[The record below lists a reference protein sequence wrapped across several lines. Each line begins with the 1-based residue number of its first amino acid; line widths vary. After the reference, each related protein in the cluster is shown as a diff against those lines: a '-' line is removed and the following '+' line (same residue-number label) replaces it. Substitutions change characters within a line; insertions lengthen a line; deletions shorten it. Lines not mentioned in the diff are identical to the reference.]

1 MSNFYVNS
9 VKRKMKFQKLD
20 LQSMQ
25 NNDEDSL
32 SNVENLSPKDEI
44 RQEESNLREE
54 AISDLKFKLHDNFSH
69 ILTDTNLPNENNEN
83 NENLNSQEKINPS
96 EDNIDVRDIS
106 IDEGPEFL
114 NEAKINLKQIE
125 NLAGLSTRNDDHK
138 ALLEERTKDDLS
150 IFIGELRTLTE
161 KRSQIKDSLH
171 KVDNELIKLQEKIYK
186 NKKLYEDKIAQLESI
201 NEIYS
206 QSANIVSKIISEDTK
221 YEQL

>member
-69 ILTDTNLPNENNEN
+69 ILTETNLPNEN

-96 EDNIDVRDIS
+96 EDNIDVS

-138 ALLEERTKDDLS
+138 ALLEEPTKDNLS

-171 KVDNELIKLQEKIYK
+171 KVDDELIKLQEKIYK
-186 NKKLYEDKIAQLESI
+186 NKKIYEDKIAQLESI

>member
-69 ILTDTNLPNENNEN
+69 ILTDTSLPNENHG
-83 NENLNSQEKINPS
+83 NLNSQEKINPS
-96 EDNIDVRDIS
+96 EDNIDVS

-138 ALLEERTKDDLS
+138 ALLEEPTKDNLS

-171 KVDNELIKLQEKIYK
+171 KVDDELIKLQEKIYK
-186 NKKLYEDKIAQLESI
+186 NKKIYEDKIAQLESI

>member
-25 NNDEDSL
+25 NNDEAGL

-44 RQEESNLREE
+44 RQEENNLREE
-54 AISDLKFKLHDNFSH
+54 AISDLKFQLHDNFSH
-69 ILTDTNLPNENNEN
+69 ILTDTNLSNESKR
-83 NENLNSQEKINPS
+83 NLNNQDEVNLPD
-96 EDNIDVRDIS
+96 DNHDIT

-125 NLAGLSTRNDDHK
+125 NLAGLTTNEDDHK
-138 ALLEERTKDDLS
+138 ALLEEPTKDNLS
-150 IFIGELRTLTE
+150 FFISELRSLTE
-161 KRSQIKDSLH
+161 KRSQIKDRLH

-186 NKKLYEDKIAQLESI
+186 NKKLYENKIAELESI

-221 YEQL
+221 YE

>member
-25 NNDEDSL
+25 NNDEDSV

-69 ILTDTNLPNENNEN
+69 ILTETNLPNENH
-83 NENLNSQEKINPS
+83 ENLISQENISPS
-96 EDNIDVRDIS
+96 EDNIDAS

-138 ALLEERTKDDLS
+138 TLLEEPIKDNLS

-171 KVDNELIKLQEKIYK
+171 KVDDELIKLQEKIYK
-186 NKKLYEDKIAQLESI
+186 NKKIYEDKIAQLESI

>member
-25 NNDEDSL
+25 NNDEESL
-32 SNVENLSPKDEI
+32 SNIEDLSPKDEI

-54 AISDLKFKLHDNFSH
+54 AISDLKFKLHNNFSH
-69 ILTDTNLPNENNEN
+69 ILTDSHLPNENLEN
-83 NENLNSQEKINPS
+83 INSQEKINPS
-96 EDNIDVRDIS
+96 EDNIDIS
-106 IDEGPEFL
+106 IDEEPEFL

-125 NLAGLSTRNDDHK
+125 NLAGLSKRNDNHK
-138 ALLEERTKDDLS
+138 ALLEEPTKDNIS
-150 IFIGELRTLTE
+150 IFISELRILTE
-161 KRSQIKDSLH
+161 KRSQIKESLH

-186 NKKLYEDKIAQLESI
+186 NKKKYEDKIAQLESI

-206 QSANIVSKIISEDTK
+206 QSANIVSKIISEDKK

>member
-25 NNDEDSL
+25 NNDENSL

-96 EDNIDVRDIS
+96 EDNIDVSDIS

-138 ALLEERTKDDLS
+138 ALLEEPTKDNLS

-171 KVDNELIKLQEKIYK
+171 KVDDELIKLQEKIYK
-186 NKKLYEDKIAQLESI
+186 NKKIYEDKIAQLESI

>member
-54 AISDLKFKLHDNFSH
+54 AISDLKFKLHDNFAH
-69 ILTDTNLPNENNEN
+69 ILTDTNLPYENH
-83 NENLNSQEKINPS
+83 ENLNSQEKIIPS
-96 EDNIDVRDIS
+96 EDVRDINIS

-114 NEAKINLKQIE
+114 NEAKISLKQIE
-125 NLAGLSTRNDDHK
+125 NLAGISTRNDDHK
-138 ALLEERTKDDLS
+138 ALLEEPTKDNLS

-171 KVDNELIKLQEKIYK
+171 KVDDELIKLQEKIYK
-186 NKKLYEDKIAQLESI
+186 NKKIYEDKIAQLESI

>member
-69 ILTDTNLPNENNEN
+69 ILADTNLPNENNEN
-83 NENLNSQEKINPS
+83 LNSQESTNPS
-96 EDNIDVRDIS
+96 EENIDVS

-138 ALLEERTKDDLS
+138 ALLEEPTKDNLS

-171 KVDNELIKLQEKIYK
+171 KVDDELIKLQEKIYK

>member
-32 SNVENLSPKDEI
+32 SNVQNLSPKDEI

-54 AISDLKFKLHDNFSH
+54 AISDLKFQLHDNFSH
-69 ILTDTNLPNENNEN
+69 ILTDTNLSNESKS
-83 NENLNSQEKINPS
+83 NLNNQDEVNLPD
-96 EDNIDVRDIS
+96 DNHDIT

-125 NLAGLSTRNDDHK
+125 NLAGLSANNDVQN
-138 ALLEERTKDDLS
+138 ALLEEPTKDNIS
-150 IFIGELRTLTE
+150 FFISELRSLTE
-161 KRSQIKDSLH
+161 KRSQIKDRLH

-186 NKKLYEDKIAQLESI
+186 NKKLYENKIAELESI

-221 YEQL
+221 YE

>member
-25 NNDEDSL
+25 NNDEESL
-32 SNVENLSPKDEI
+32 SNIEDLSPKDEI

-69 ILTDTNLPNENNEN
+69 ILTETNLP

-96 EDNIDVRDIS
+96 EDNIDVKDIS

-138 ALLEERTKDDLS
+138 ALLEEPSKDNLS

-171 KVDNELIKLQEKIYK
+171 KVDDELIKLQEKIYK
-186 NKKLYEDKIAQLESI
+186 NKKIYEDKIAQLESI

>member
-69 ILTDTNLPNENNEN
+69 ILTDTNIPNENHK
-83 NENLNSQEKINPS
+83 NLNYHESTNPS
-96 EDNIDVRDIS
+96 EDIFLTGNKDLLT
-106 IDEGPEFL
+106 PEFL

-125 NLAGLSTRNDDHK
+125 NLAGLSTSNDDHK
-138 ALLEERTKDDLS
+138 ALLEEPTKDNLS

-171 KVDNELIKLQEKIYK
+171 KVDDELIKLQEKIYK
-186 NKKLYEDKIAQLESI
+186 NKKIYEDKIAQLESI

-206 QSANIVSKIISEDTK
+206 QSANIVSKIISEDKK

>member
-83 NENLNSQEKINPS
+83 LNSQEKINPS
-96 EDNIDVRDIS
+96 EDNIDVRDI
-106 IDEGPEFL
+106 IDPKFESRSFL
-114 NEAKINLKQIE
+114 
-125 NLAGLSTRNDDHK
+125 
-138 ALLEERTKDDLS
+138 
-150 IFIGELRTLTE
+150 
-161 KRSQIKDSLH
+161 
-171 KVDNELIKLQEKIYK
+171 
-186 NKKLYEDKIAQLESI
+186 
-201 NEIYS
+201 
-206 QSANIVSKIISEDTK
+206 
-221 YEQL
+221 

>member
-32 SNVENLSPKDEI
+32 SNIEDLSPKDEI

-69 ILTDTNLPNENNEN
+69 ILTDTNIPNENHK
-83 NENLNSQEKINPS
+83 NLNYHESTNPS
-96 EDNIDVRDIS
+96 EDNIDVS

-138 ALLEERTKDDLS
+138 ALLEEPTKDDLS

-206 QSANIVSKIISEDTK
+206 QSANIVSKIISEDKK

>member
-25 NNDEDSL
+25 NNDEDSV

-69 ILTDTNLPNENNEN
+69 ILTDTNIPNENHK
-83 NENLNSQEKINPS
+83 NLNYHESTNPS
-96 EDNIDVRDIS
+96 EDNIGVS

-138 ALLEERTKDDLS
+138 ALLEEPTKDDLS

-206 QSANIVSKIISEDTK
+206 QSANIVSKIISEDKK

>member
-69 ILTDTNLPNENNEN
+69 ILTDSNLSNKNQ
-83 NENLNSQEKINPS
+83 NLNSQEKINPS

-138 ALLEERTKDDLS
+138 ALLEEPTKDNLS

-186 NKKLYEDKIAQLESI
+186 NKKIYEDKIAQLESI

-206 QSANIVSKIISEDTK
+206 QSANIVSKIISEDKK

>member
-83 NENLNSQEKINPS
+83 LNSQENINPS
-96 EDNIDVRDIS
+96 EDNIDVS

-138 ALLEERTKDDLS
+138 ALLEEPTKDDLS

-206 QSANIVSKIISEDTK
+206 QSANIVSKIISEDKK

>member
-25 NNDEDSL
+25 NDEDSV

-69 ILTDTNLPNENNEN
+69 ILTETNLP

-96 EDNIDVRDIS
+96 EDNINVRDIS

-138 ALLEERTKDDLS
+138 ALLEEPTKDNLS

-171 KVDNELIKLQEKIYK
+171 KVDDELIKLQEKIYK
-186 NKKLYEDKIAQLESI
+186 NKKIYEDKIAQLESI

>member
-69 ILTDTNLPNENNEN
+69 ILTDTNIPNENHK
-83 NENLNSQEKINPS
+83 NLNYHESTNPS
-96 EDNIDVRDIS
+96 EDNIDVS

-138 ALLEERTKDDLS
+138 ALLEEPIKDNLS

-171 KVDNELIKLQEKIYK
+171 KVDDELIKLQEKIYK
-186 NKKLYEDKIAQLESI
+186 NKKIYEDKIAQLESI

>member
-32 SNVENLSPKDEI
+32 SNVQNLSPKDEI
-44 RQEESNLREE
+44 RQEESNLREQ
-54 AISDLKFKLHDNFSH
+54 AISDLKFQLHDNFSH
-69 ILTDTNLPNENNEN
+69 ILTDTNLSNESKS
-83 NENLNSQEKINPS
+83 NLNNQDEVNLPD
-96 EDNIDVRDIS
+96 DNHDIT

-125 NLAGLSTRNDDHK
+125 NLAGLSANNDVQN
-138 ALLEERTKDDLS
+138 ALLEEPTKDNLS
-150 IFIGELRTLTE
+150 FFISELRSLTE
-161 KRSQIKDSLH
+161 KRSQIKDKLH

-186 NKKLYEDKIAQLESI
+186 NKKLYENKIAELESI

-221 YEQL
+221 YE

>member
-25 NNDEDSL
+25 NNDEESL
-32 SNVENLSPKDEI
+32 SNIEDLSPKDEI

-69 ILTDTNLPNENNEN
+69 ILTETNLPNEN

-106 IDEGPEFL
+106 IDEGSEFL

-125 NLAGLSTRNDDHK
+125 NLAGLSKRNDNHK
-138 ALLEERTKDDLS
+138 ALLEEPTKDNIS
-150 IFIGELRTLTE
+150 IFISELRILTE
-161 KRSQIKDSLH
+161 KRSQIKESLH

-186 NKKLYEDKIAQLESI
+186 NKKKYEDKISQLESI

-206 QSANIVSKIISEDTK
+206 QSANIVSKIISEDKK

>member
-69 ILTDTNLPNENNEN
+69 ILSDTNLPNENNEN
-83 NENLNSQEKINPS
+83 LNSQESTNPS
-96 EDNIDVRDIS
+96 EENIDVS

-138 ALLEERTKDDLS
+138 ALLEEPTKDDLS

-206 QSANIVSKIISEDTK
+206 QSANIVSKIISEDKK
-221 YEQL
+221 YE

>member
-32 SNVENLSPKDEI
+32 SNVENSSPKDEI

-69 ILTDTNLPNENNEN
+69 ILTDTNIPNENHK
-83 NENLNSQEKINPS
+83 NLNCHESTNPS
-96 EDNIDVRDIS
+96 EDNIDVS

-138 ALLEERTKDDLS
+138 ALLEEPTKDNLS

-171 KVDNELIKLQEKIYK
+171 KVDDELIKLQEKIYK
-186 NKKLYEDKIAQLESI
+186 NKKIYEDKIAQLESI

>member
-69 ILTDTNLPNENNEN
+69 ILTDTNIPNENHK
-83 NENLNSQEKINPS
+83 NLNYHESTNPS
-96 EDNIDVRDIS
+96 EDNIGVS

-138 ALLEERTKDDLS
+138 ALLEEPTKDNLS

-171 KVDNELIKLQEKIYK
+171 KVDDELIKLQEKIYK
-186 NKKLYEDKIAQLESI
+186 NKKIYEDKISQLESI

>member
-44 RQEESNLREE
+44 RQEENNLREE

-69 ILTDTNLPNENNEN
+69 ILTDTNIPNENHK
-83 NENLNSQEKINPS
+83 NLNYHESTNPS
-96 EDNIDVRDIS
+96 EDNIDVS

-138 ALLEERTKDDLS
+138 ALLEEPTKDNLS

-171 KVDNELIKLQEKIYK
+171 KVDDELIKLQEKIYK
-186 NKKLYEDKIAQLESI
+186 NKKIYEDKIAQLESI

-206 QSANIVSKIISEDTK
+206 QSANIVSKIISEDKK

>member
-32 SNVENLSPKDEI
+32 SNVQNLSPKDEI

-54 AISDLKFKLHDNFSH
+54 AISDLKFQLHDNFSH
-69 ILTDTNLPNENNEN
+69 ILTDTNLSNESKS
-83 NENLNSQEKINPS
+83 NLNNQDEVNLPD
-96 EDNIDVRDIS
+96 DNHDIT

-125 NLAGLSTRNDDHK
+125 NLAGLSANNDVQN
-138 ALLEERTKDDLS
+138 ALLEEPTKDNLS
-150 IFIGELRTLTE
+150 FFISELRSLTE
-161 KRSQIKDSLH
+161 KRSQIKDKLH
-171 KVDNELIKLQEKIYK
+171 EVDNELIKLQEKIYK
-186 NKKLYEDKIAQLESI
+186 NKKLYENKIAELESI

-221 YEQL
+221 YE

>member
-69 ILTDTNLPNENNEN
+69 ILTDTNIPNENHK
-83 NENLNSQEKINPS
+83 NLNSQESTNPS
-96 EDNIDVRDIS
+96 EENIDVS

-138 ALLEERTKDDLS
+138 ALLEEPTKDDLS

-186 NKKLYEDKIAQLESI
+186 NKKIYEDKIAQLESI

-206 QSANIVSKIISEDTK
+206 QSANIVSKILSEDTK
-221 YEQL
+221 YE

>member
-25 NNDEDSL
+25 NSDEDSL

-69 ILTDTNLPNENNEN
+69 ILTDTNIPNENHK
-83 NENLNSQEKINPS
+83 NLNYHESTNPS
-96 EDNIDVRDIS
+96 EDNIDVS

-138 ALLEERTKDDLS
+138 ALLEEPTKDNLS
-150 IFIGELRTLTE
+150 IFIGELRSLTE

-171 KVDNELIKLQEKIYK
+171 KVDDELIKLQEKIYK
-186 NKKLYEDKIAQLESI
+186 NKKIYEDKIAQLESI

-206 QSANIVSKIISEDTK
+206 QSANIVSKIISEDKK

>member
-69 ILTDTNLPNENNEN
+69 ILTDTNIPNENHK
-83 NENLNSQEKINPS
+83 NLNYHESTNPS
-96 EDNIDVRDIS
+96 EENIDVS

-138 ALLEERTKDDLS
+138 ALLEEPTKDDLS

>member
-69 ILTDTNLPNENNEN
+69 ILTDTNIPNENHK
-83 NENLNSQEKINPS
+83 NLNYHESTNPS
-96 EDNIDVRDIS
+96 EENIDVS

-138 ALLEERTKDDLS
+138 ALLEEPTKDNLS

-171 KVDNELIKLQEKIYK
+171 KVDDELIKLQEKIYK
-186 NKKLYEDKIAQLESI
+186 NKKIYEDKIAQLESI

>member
-69 ILTDTNLPNENNEN
+69 ILTDTNIPNENHK
-83 NENLNSQEKINPS
+83 NLNYHESTNPS
-96 EDNIDVRDIS
+96 EDNIDVS

-138 ALLEERTKDDLS
+138 ALLEEPTKDDLS

-171 KVDNELIKLQEKIYK
+171 KVDDELIKLQEKIYK
-186 NKKLYEDKIAQLESI
+186 NKKIYEDKIAQLESI

>member
-25 NNDEDSL
+25 NNDEESL
-32 SNVENLSPKDEI
+32 SNIEDLSPKDEI

-54 AISDLKFKLHDNFSH
+54 AISDLKFKLHNNFSH
-69 ILTDTNLPNENNEN
+69 ILTDSHLPNENLEN
-83 NENLNSQEKINPS
+83 INSQEKINPS
-96 EDNIDVRDIS
+96 EDNIDIS
-106 IDEGPEFL
+106 IDEEPEFL

-138 ALLEERTKDDLS
+138 ALLEEPSKDNLS

-171 KVDNELIKLQEKIYK
+171 KVDDELIKLQEKIYK
-186 NKKLYEDKIAQLESI
+186 NKKIYEDKIAQLESI

-206 QSANIVSKIISEDTK
+206 QSANIVSKIISEDKK

>member
-69 ILTDTNLPNENNEN
+69 ILTDSNLSNENQ
-83 NENLNSQEKINPS
+83 NLNSQESINPS
-96 EDNIDVRDIS
+96 EENIDVS

-125 NLAGLSTRNDDHK
+125 NLAGLSTGNDEHK
-138 ALLEERTKDDLS
+138 ALLEEPTKDNLS

-161 KRSQIKDSLH
+161 KRSQIKDSLN
-171 KVDNELIKLQEKIYK
+171 KVDDELIKLQEKIYK

>member
-69 ILTDTNLPNENNEN
+69 ILTDTNLPNENH
-83 NENLNSQEKINPS
+83 ENLISQENISPS
-96 EDNIDVRDIS
+96 EDNIDVS

-125 NLAGLSTRNDDHK
+125 NLAGLSTGNDDHK
-138 ALLEERTKDDLS
+138 ALLEEPTKDNLS

-186 NKKLYEDKIAQLESI
+186 NKKIYEDKIAQLESI

>member
-25 NNDEDSL
+25 NNDEESL
-32 SNVENLSPKDEI
+32 SNIEDLSPKDEI

-54 AISDLKFKLHDNFSH
+54 AISDLKFKLHNNFSH
-69 ILTDTNLPNENNEN
+69 ILTDSHLPNENFEN
-83 NENLNSQEKINPS
+83 INSQENINPS
-96 EDNIDVRDIS
+96 EDNIDIS
-106 IDEGPEFL
+106 IDEEPEFL

-125 NLAGLSTRNDDHK
+125 NLAGLSKRNDNHK
-138 ALLEERTKDDLS
+138 ALLEEPIKDNIS
-150 IFIGELRTLTE
+150 IFIGELRILTE
-161 KRSQIKDSLH
+161 KRSQIKESLH

-186 NKKLYEDKIAQLESI
+186 NKKKYEDKIAQLESI

-206 QSANIVSKIISEDTK
+206 QSANIVSKIISEDKK

>member
-25 NNDEDSL
+25 NNDEDGL

-69 ILTDTNLPNENNEN
+69 ILTDTNLPNEK
-83 NENLNSQEKINPS
+83 NENLNSQEKINSS
-96 EDNIDVRDIS
+96 EDNIDVS

-114 NEAKINLKQIE
+114 NEAKINFKQIE
-125 NLAGLSTRNDDHK
+125 NLAGLSKRNYDYK
-138 ALLEERTKDDLS
+138 ALLEDPTKDNLS

-186 NKKLYEDKIAQLESI
+186 NKKIYEDKIAQLESI

-206 QSANIVSKIISEDTK
+206 QSANIVSKIISEDKK

>member
-1 MSNFYVNS
+1 
-9 VKRKMKFQKLD
+9 MKFQKLD

-69 ILTDTNLPNENNEN
+69 ILTDTNLPNENH
-83 NENLNSQEKINPS
+83 ENLNSQEKINPS
-96 EDNIDVRDIS
+96 EDNVDVS

-138 ALLEERTKDDLS
+138 ALLEEPTKDNLS

-171 KVDNELIKLQEKIYK
+171 KVDDELIKLQEKIYK
-186 NKKLYEDKIAQLESI
+186 NKKIYEDKIAQLESI